1 MTYKDAIRTL
11 EILREYGE
19 LNEKER
25 RAIALAVKRLK
36 SSIKTTEKQLPCI
49 CGRKRL
55 SKWWNYVL
63 GTWSMSC
70 PNCGR
75 TSDHVEHKKDLNKV
89 WNQMIRKEKENGNDV
104 D

>member
-1 MTYKDAIRTL
+1 MTYKDALRTL
-11 EILREYGE
+11 DILRKYGE
-19 LNEKER
+19 LNENER
-25 RAIALAVKRLK
+25 NAVALAIKRLK
-36 SSIKTTEKQLPCI
+36 SSIRNTEKQLPCI

-55 SKWWNYVL
+55 SKWYDMYL

-75 TSDHVEHKKDLNKV
+75 TSDHVEHKRDLNRV
-89 WNQMIRKEKENGNDV
+89 WNQMIRKEKENGNNV